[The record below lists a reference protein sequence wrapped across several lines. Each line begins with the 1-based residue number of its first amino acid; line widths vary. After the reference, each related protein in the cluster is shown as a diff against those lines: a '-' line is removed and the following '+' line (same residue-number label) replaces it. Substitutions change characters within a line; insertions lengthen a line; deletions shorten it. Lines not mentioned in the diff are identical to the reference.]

1 MPDKEYVLNK
11 IVLDSSL
18 TKVEKL
24 KKMYIFMRKN
34 YPKDTK
40 EDIYDFCKFHY
51 DSVNKGKKK
60 NESYYYG

>member
-24 KKMYIFMRKN
+24 KKMYIFMRKE
-34 YPKDTK
+34 YPKDRK
-40 EDIYDFCKFHY
+40 EQIYDFCKFHY
-51 DSVNKGKKK
+51 DNVNQGKKK
-60 NESYYYG
+60 NDSFYYG